1 MAMYEHDHLHES
13 HYFDTHDPD
22 HQGGSSSSHQA
33 LQMLM
38 GGSSSTANSN
48 NSLEDQNIKSTT
60 NYSAFSLEN
69 LSTHQPNSLEFE
81 LDHEFNTHL
90 ILQDVLNNH
99 HQTGVGGGGVGGG
112 NPCLDQ
118 INWDNTTTTIQDS
131 STQQYNLHDH
141 DHQIPIHQH
150 QDNNFQCFNS
160 IYGATPTTP
169 DLLNLLQL
177 PRCSVSSMLPSSSIS
192 FTNPTRN
199 SLDIFSAA
207 DGVNVLYDPSLH
219 LNNLPPQPPLFRELL
234 HSLPHSGYNLSG
246 SRGTTSTNSATNYG
260 GSLFGGMD
268 ERDHING
275 ASGGGGGGV
284 FQDGEINIGRQF
296 ENSVLDFRR
305 ERSGGG
311 VGRGGVELRGAN
323 HFATERQRRE
333 QLNAKFQALKQLVP
347 NPTKS
352 DRASIVGDAIEYIKE
367 LLRTVDELKI
377 LVEKKR
383 CGRERSSKRLKTENE
398 PECDAENSSM
408 KPKTTLTDREQ
419 SFNGSLRSSWL
430 QRKSKETEVDV
441 RIIDDEVTIKLIQR
455 KKMHCLLSV
464 SRILDELQLD
474 LLHASG
480 GNIGDYY
487 SFLFNTSYQ
496 LICIGICAYP
506 YPAMHT
512 GRFDVLIYEGSSVYA
527 SAIAKKLIEAVDKQ
541 HAAFQPPGSSL

>member
-1 MAMYEHDHLHES
+1 
-13 HYFDTHDPD
+13 
-22 HQGGSSSSHQA
+22 
-33 LQMLM
+33 MLM

-48 NSLEDQNIKSTT
+48 NSLEEQNIKSTT
-60 NYSAFSLEN
+60 NSAFSLEN
-69 LSTHQPNSLEFE
+69 LSTHHPSLEFE
-81 LDHEFNTHL
+81 LDHEFNTNL

-99 HQTGVGGGGVGGG
+99 HQSGVGVGVGGDQ
-112 NPCLDQ
+112 PCLDQ
-118 INWDNTTTTIQDS
+118 INWDTTPTTNTDHGVLI
-131 STQQYNLHDH
+131 HDH
-141 DHQIPIHQH
+141 DHHQIPIHHQH

-160 IYGATPTTP
+160 IYGSTPTTP

-177 PRCSVSSMLPSSSIS
+177 PRCPVSSMLPSPSIS

-199 SLDIFSAA
+199 SLDIFGAA
-207 DGVNVLYDPSLH
+207 DGGGGVNVLYDPPLH
-219 LNNLPPQPPLFRELL
+219 LSNLPPQPPLFRELL
-234 HSLPHSGYNLSG
+234 HSLPHNVYNMSG
-246 SRGTTSTNSATNYG
+246 SRGTASTTSATNNG

-268 ERDHING
+268 ERDVNG
-275 ASGGGGGGV
+275 VSGGGGGV

-305 ERSGGG
+305 ERSGGVGGGG
-311 VGRGGVELRGAN
+311 VGRGGGVELRGAN

-398 PECDAENSSM
+398 PECDAENSPT
-408 KPKTTLTDREQ
+408 KPKTTLADREQ

-474 LLHASG
+474 LLHVSG

-487 SFLFNTSYQ
+487 SFLFNTK
-496 LICIGICAYP
+496 
-506 YPAMHT
+506 
-512 GRFDVLIYEGSSVYA
+512 IYEGSSVYA

-541 HAAFQPPGSSL
+541 HAAFQPAGSSL